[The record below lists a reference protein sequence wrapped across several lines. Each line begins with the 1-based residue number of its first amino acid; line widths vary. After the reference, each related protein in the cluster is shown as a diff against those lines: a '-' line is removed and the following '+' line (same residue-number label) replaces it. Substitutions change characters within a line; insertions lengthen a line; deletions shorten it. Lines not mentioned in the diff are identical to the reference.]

1 MTKWDVA
8 QFREHSKLFSLL
20 NEKGQHALV
29 ELAHPQTFQ
38 HDDVIM
44 TEGES
49 GDTFYV
55 VTEGK
60 LSVRLDSDTGP
71 KEVAQ
76 LERGAFVGEI
86 GALVG
91 EPRSATVVAIDV
103 VSCLRFDAEEVQAL
117 LNDYPRVR
125 EALVKLALKRSED
138 NLAEMMKD

>member
-1 MTKWDVA
+1 MAKWDVA

-38 HDDVIM
+38 DGEVLM
-44 TEGES
+44 VEGDS

-55 VTEGK
+55 VTDGK
-60 LSVRLDSDTGP
+60 LSVRLDSDAGQ

-91 EPRSATVVAIDV
+91 EPRSATVVASGT
-103 VSCLRFDAEEVQAL
+103 VSCLRFDADEVQTL